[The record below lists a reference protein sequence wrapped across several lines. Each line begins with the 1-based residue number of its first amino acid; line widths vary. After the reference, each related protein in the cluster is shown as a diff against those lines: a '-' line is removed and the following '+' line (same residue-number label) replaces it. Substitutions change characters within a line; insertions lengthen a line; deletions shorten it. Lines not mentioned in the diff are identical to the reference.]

1 MAVPME
7 AAVLPVRAVPTEEV
21 DLAVVAVD
29 PGLIADPQPVAVP
42 IGVVMSEIAVLI
54 GMGARRAMHA
64 SPVPTGSTR
73 VTALIAAAI
82 GLSDLVVSTAM
93 NAAAVVPIK
102 GAVVVLTVLTATTAL
117 AVRAALRAKVA
128 LKARAVSTVRIVS
141 KAKAVLIETTA
152 STAKIA
158 LKAEIV
164 QRGAATGLIVQDPA
178 SPRDPS
184 ARVPGGM
191 TPVVVLGGEAG
202 AGRTP
207 VRLLS
212 KTSARERNLPIPLM
226 LRPMTCS
233 GGGTPPRQ
241 LSRLAVRSIA
251 FGAPQ
256 RCAALRNFSSY

>member
-54 GMGARRAMHA
+54 GMGARRAIHA

-93 NAAAVVPIK
+93 TVAAVVPIK

-117 AVRAALRAKVA
+117 AVRVA

-178 SPRDPS
+178 FRRDPS

-207 VRLLS
+207 VPLLS
-212 KTSARERNLPIPLM
+212 KTSARERKTLKRRRITEAPLP
-226 LRPMTCS
+226 
-233 GGGTPPRQ
+233 
-241 LSRLAVRSIA
+241 
-251 FGAPQ
+251 
-256 RCAALRNFSSY
+256 